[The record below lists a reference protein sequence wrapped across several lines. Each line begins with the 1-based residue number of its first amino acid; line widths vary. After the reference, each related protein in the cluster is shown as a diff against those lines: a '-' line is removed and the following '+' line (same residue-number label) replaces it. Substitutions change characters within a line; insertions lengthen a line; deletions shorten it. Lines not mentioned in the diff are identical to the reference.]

1 MCSISHNVPT
11 CHFLAEDDWMALQ
24 GPASEFRLNLNQ
36 STLLRFTNGTLN
48 GASGI
53 GGRGLRVPARTMGTH
68 RDFYW
73 GFMLG
78 FFVGFGM
85 LIWVWVPSIPHKQKL
100 GIMTGITMALA
111 LEILQDE
118 HIDEFD
124 LE

>member
-1 MCSISHNVPT
+1 
-11 CHFLAEDDWMALQ
+11 MALQ

-36 STLLRFTNGTLN
+36 NTLLRFTNGI
-48 GASGI
+48 GGPGGM
-53 GGRGLRVPARTMGTH
+53 GGRGLRVTPRTTMGSQ

-78 FFVGFGM
+78 FFIGFGM
-85 LIWVWVPSIPHKQKL
+85 LIWVWVPSIPHKQKM

-124 LE
+124 LN

>member
-1 MCSISHNVPT
+1 
-11 CHFLAEDDWMALQ
+11 MALQ

-36 STLLRFTNGTLN
+36 STLLRFTNGLN
-48 GASGI
+48 GAGGI
-53 GGRGLRVPARTMGTH
+53 NRGLRVPARTMGTQ

-124 LE
+124 FE

>member
-1 MCSISHNVPT
+1 
-11 CHFLAEDDWMALQ
+11 MALQ

-36 STLLRFTNGTLN
+36 NTLLRFTNSLN
-48 GASGI
+48 GVNGF
-53 GGRGLRVPARTMGTH
+53 GGRGGLRTPPRATMGTQ

-85 LIWVWVPSIPHKQKL
+85 LIWVWVPSIPHKQKM
-100 GIMTGITMALA
+100 GIMTGITMALM

>member
-1 MCSISHNVPT
+1 
-11 CHFLAEDDWMALQ
+11 MALQ
-24 GPASEFRLNLNQ
+24 GPTSEFRLNLNQ

-48 GASGI
+48 GPSGM
-53 GGRGLRVPARTMGTH
+53 GGRGFRVPARTMGTQ

-73 GFMLG
+73 GFLLG

-118 HIDEFD
+118 HVDEFD
-124 LE
+124 IE